1 MEMSSVL
8 KSVQAAKLF
17 DETPEDGV
25 LETGR
30 IHVRALSETLQ
41 TRFLSESARG
51 AVLQACWIVN
61 FKLNKK

>member
-1 MEMSSVL
+1 MEMSSML
-8 KSVQAAKLF
+8 KGVQAEKFF

-51 AVLQACWIVN
+51 EVLQICWIVRDIV
-61 FKLNKK
+61 F